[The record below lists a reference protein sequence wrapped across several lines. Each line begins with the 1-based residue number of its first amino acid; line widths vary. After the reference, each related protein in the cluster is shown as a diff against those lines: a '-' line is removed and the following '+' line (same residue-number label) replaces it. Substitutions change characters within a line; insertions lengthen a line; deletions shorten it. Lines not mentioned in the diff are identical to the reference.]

1 MCDAFYINNTE
12 KTFKKMDDHFYDI
25 LRLLK
30 NRQKT
35 DSFAAH
41 FEQNFNST
49 TSRTDLRKYMMFKV
63 VKQLNPIDAMKNLR
77 KQIAT
82 YIWRKV

>member
-1 MCDAFYINNTE
+1 
-12 KTFKKMDDHFYDI
+12 MDGHFSDV

-30 NRQKT
+30 NEQKD

-41 FEQNFNST
+41 FVQHFNTT

-63 VKQLNPIDAMKNLR
+63 VK
-77 KQIAT
+77 
-82 YIWRKV
+82 